1 MPADHSTTAE
11 ITSALP
17 DSRVVKAFDT
27 TSAATPAAGTV
38 GPLTTTVLITDDDT
52 DAKATLPGPQRG
64 PVTTAPTTTE
74 ERIISAGSTRDAS
87 PGGSATWT

>member
-11 ITSALP
+11 ITAALP

-38 GPLTTTVLITDDDT
+38 GPLTTTVLITGGDT
-52 DAKATLPGPQRG
+52 DAKATLQ
-64 PVTTAPTTTE
+64 APRE
-74 ERIISAGSTRDAS
+74 D
-87 PGGSATWT
+87 P